1 MRPRVKKVPLILL
14 YISSIIGVATI
25 GSMLLGSGCQMSTKA
40 IQNQSPVGKVLP
52 QIQGETLSGSATQL
66 PGKFAGEPAVLLIGY
81 LQSSQFDIDRW
92 TYGLI
97 ATETPAK
104 IAEVPAIPGL
114 VPSLFSGWIDDGMR
128 SGIPE
133 EDWPAVITAY
143 GSSGQRLANFTGTT
157 GGRNARVLLLD
168 KDGVVRWF
176 WDQGFSAARLL
187 ELQKTAQ
194 ALAAPNQ

>member
-1 MRPRVKKVPLILL
+1 MPVTIL
-14 YISSIIGVATI
+14 YISSLIGLSSI
-25 GSMLLGSGCQMSTKA
+25 GAMLLGSGCQMAPKA

-52 QIQGETLSGSATQL
+52 QVQGQTLSGDATKL
-66 PGKFAGEPAVLLIGY
+66 PGKFAGEPVVLLIGY

-97 ATETPAK
+97 TTDTPAK

-143 GSSGQRLANFTGTT
+143 GSSGRRLANFTGTT

-187 ELQKTAQ
+187 ELQNTAQ
-194 ALAAPNQ
+194 TLATPD